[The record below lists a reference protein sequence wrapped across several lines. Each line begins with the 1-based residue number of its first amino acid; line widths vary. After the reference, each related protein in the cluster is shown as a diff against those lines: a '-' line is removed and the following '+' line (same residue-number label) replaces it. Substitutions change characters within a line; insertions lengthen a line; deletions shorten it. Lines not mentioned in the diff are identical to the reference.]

1 MHTLALPHFISENK
15 VGYIKRE
22 RETDLIF
29 LIYNRGNIIFKLKGT
44 HSIHQSPVHT
54 SLIKCID
61 PCCHTRAHKT
71 H

>member
-29 LIYNRGNIIFKLKGT
+29 LIYNRGHIIFKLKGT
-44 HSIHQSPVHT
+44 HNTPKPSSHVS
-54 SLIKCID
+54 
-61 PCCHTRAHKT
+61 HKMY
-71 H
+71 